1 MDEFVIDSYHIVYIA
16 VVYLIIWQYGLLF
29 PLWVTAPRKSYSSH
43 INRNNLPALHDEIRK
58 VFPRDISVKLAQL
71 SLFLQGIISEIG
83 NDSFCEKLAECGQK
97 ITGCNSTV
105 IVAFLNKE
113 KPFLLYS
120 NLVRQ
125 DYISTVDPYFEG
137 AYLLDPIYEVYKN
150 GCPDNIYRLKDIAP
164 KDFES
169 SEYYQNYY
177 RSTGIVDEIVL
188 LIRIS
193 NDICIDISF
202 GLRNEGG
209 EKNQENDTALLEDIF
224 PVFVA
229 AVKQNWARES
239 QLAPLKSQLRMGG
252 EFGVTLDVAF
262 ANFGKDYLS
271 PRECEIVRLILKG
284 YTSDSIADML
294 GISRETVKVYRK
306 RIHSKLSVNSSAELF
321 SLFLEAISTVPLG
334 MKDKD
339 PLNYYYNP

>member
-1 MDEFVIDSYHIVYIA
+1 MGYSCQINRTICRLCIDEIGKVFSRDIA
-16 VVYLIIWQYGLLF
+16 V
-29 PLWVTAPRKSYSSH
+29 R
-43 INRNNLPALHDEIRK
+43 
-58 VFPRDISVKLAQL
+58 LAQL
-71 SLFLQGIISEIG
+71 SVFLQGIISEIG

-105 IVAFLNKE
+105 IVSFLKKE

-137 AYLLDPIYEVYKN
+137 AYLLDPIYEAYKN
-150 GCPDNIYRLKDIAP
+150 GCPDGIYRLKDIAP
-164 KDFES
+164 KDFEN
-169 SEYYQNYY
+169 SEYYQKYY

-202 GLRNEGG
+202 GLRNENAEQN
-209 EKNQENDTALLEDIF
+209 EKQNDTQLLEDTF
-224 PVFVA
+224 PVLVA

-271 PRECEIVRLILKG
+271 PRECEIIRLILKG

-306 RIHSKLSVNSSAELF
+306 RVHSKLSVNTSAELF

-334 MKDKD
+334 MNDKD
-339 PLNYYYNP
+339 PLGYYYSP